1 MAMPPVAGHAL
12 VDGNDAIYQRRPM
25 IIRCARETDLNVIRE
40 VIETAF
46 SDEENKVIM
55 ELVADLSGETTHP
68 PITSLVAEAENQ
80 IVGYVSY
87 SPIFLRTDP
96 SMVGYILA
104 PLAVAPKHQK
114 KGVGAKLI
122 KNGIDRLTRD
132 GADCLLVYG
141 DPTYYSRFGFREEIG
156 RPFVPPYPLQ
166 YPFGWAG
173 MILSGAYLPEEPTP
187 FACVSALSKPDLW

>member
-1 MAMPPVAGHAL
+1 
-12 VDGNDAIYQRRPM
+12 M

-55 ELVADLSGETTHP
+55 KLVADLSGETTHP

-132 GADCLLVYG
+132 GADFLLVYG
-141 DPTYYSRFGFREEIG
+141 DPAYYSRFGFREEIG
-156 RPFVPPYPLQ
+156 QPFVFAVALQPLLREPLQ
-166 YPFGWAG
+166 TVQH
-173 MILSGAYLPEEPTP
+173 YL
-187 FACVSALSKPDLW
+187 